1 MAVGYVQI
9 CILLHTDNHAS
20 TPPLSF
26 LQAGCPSCH
35 PTNSIKVLKANNGS
49 WYSIIQICG
58 CFTVTLDN
66 HFTLLCRGC
75 PPALSMSVSRKVV
88 RCTIQLYHEKKD
100 ELRIQPSVDSSNE
113 TVDTD
118 SPATTNPGVKQ
129 LLLMVLKWHRWRL
142 PAISSLEIK
151 Y

>member
-1 MAVGYVQI
+1 MF
-9 CILLHTDNHAS
+9 LLVPAY
-20 TPPLSF
+20 P
-26 LQAGCPSCH
+26 GCPRS
-35 PTNSIKVLKANNGS
+35 KAVKRS
-49 WYSIIQICG
+49 LLLLL
-58 CFTVTLDN
+58 LDN

-113 TVDTD
+113 TIDTD

-129 LLLMVLKWHRWRL
+129 LLLMVLK
-142 PAISSLEIK
+142 
-151 Y
+151 